1 MAFLVSRK
9 PWDCRLAGSGVK
21 THCLL
26 HARWRQE
33 NEEGA
38 FWSLD
43 RSAVDWI
50 QNSKHLFAKESYSS
64 IAIQSKLSFL
74 VSTVLFCSCRG
85 FARNAS
91 GCRAFCDF
99 LSCGALKWYLPL
111 WTGSRF
117 STASEALIA
126 GTWNLEMVSPHPTP
140 HFCIKVHL
148 LSIEE
153 YCKEWE
159 RWREMRNSDT
169 GAAACPLGTPLLS
182 TALHTVFSEHV
193 NNTLSHIILHFHK
206 ELCTELYTFTQNSAH
221 FKLLRHSAV
230 CIVHNTPLC

>member
-1 MAFLVSRK
+1 MR
-9 PWDCRLAGSGVK
+9 RE
-21 THCLL
+21 H
-26 HARWRQE
+26 
-33 NEEGA
+33 
-38 FWSLD
+38 FWSRD
-43 RSAVDWI
+43 RLAVDWI

-74 VSTVLFCSCRG
+74 VSTVLFCSCWG

-99 LSCGALKWYLPL
+99 LSCGPLKWYLPL

-159 RWREMRNSDT
+159 RLREMRNSDT

-182 TALHTVFSEHV
+182 TALHTEQHTFTYNPALSQR
-193 NNTLSHIILHFHK
+193 TLHWTLHFHT
-206 ELCTELYTFTQNSAH
+206 ELCTI
-221 FKLLRHSAV
+221 KLWK
-230 CIVHNTPLC
+230 TLCSMYCAQETHV